1 VSRFLALR
9 AGLEPGQ
16 IVRRVIVPR
25 AQRRS
30 VHIRLPLRKAG
41 DYPVAIVS
49 LAVTL
54 NAGGRVDG
62 IRAAVGSVEPT
73 ARRWHELEADLLGKP
88 LDPTR
93 AADKAAS
100 HGGVFR
106 ARDGIEAPG
115 WYRVKVLPSLVRSAV
130 RALQAQ
136 A

>member
-1 VSRFLALR
+1 
-9 AGLEPGQ
+9 
-16 IVRRVIVPR
+16 
-25 AQRRS
+25 
-30 VHIRLPLRKAG
+30 
-41 DYPVAIVS
+41 
-49 LAVTL
+49 
-54 NAGGRVDG
+54 
-62 IRAAVGSVEPT
+62 
-73 ARRWHELEADLLGKP
+73 LEADLLGKP